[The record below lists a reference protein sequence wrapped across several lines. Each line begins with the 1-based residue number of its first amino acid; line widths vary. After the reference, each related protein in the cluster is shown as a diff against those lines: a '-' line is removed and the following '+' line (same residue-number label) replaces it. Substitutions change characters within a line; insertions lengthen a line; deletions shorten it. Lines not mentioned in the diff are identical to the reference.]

1 MHIAQITAFLTVADL
16 QSFSRA
22 AEKLHL
28 TQPAVSKR
36 IRQLEEEIGSKLI
49 DRIGKN
55 SLLTPDGHT
64 FRPHAER
71 ILQELSDFRH
81 NLSEQDEQPAGVLT
95 LGTSHHIGLH
105 RLPPVLRQ
113 YRKEFPRV
121 DLDIEFMDSEDA
133 CAAVA
138 ANSLEL
144 AVVTLPQRKIENL
157 QMETIWLDDL
167 VVILAPDH
175 PLAKQDQLAI
185 DALVDYPAILPSEGT
200 FTRKIINEL
209 FANRK
214 ELKIV
219 LETNYLETIKVMVS
233 ADLGWSIL
241 PGNMADA
248 SVVTHQLQ
256 QQTPQRR
263 LGIVTHEQRTLS
275 SSSKAMIELL
285 RMNRDEIE
293 AQQQS

>member
-1 MHIAQITAFLTVADL
+1 MHIAQINAFLTVAEL

-36 IRQLEEEIGSKLI
+36 IRQLEDEIGCKLI

-55 SLLTPDGHT
+55 SILTPHGKA
-64 FRPHAER
+64 FQPHAER
-71 ILQELSDFRH
+71 ILQELQDFRY
-81 NLSEQDEQPAGVLT
+81 NLTKQDEQPAGVLT

-113 YRKEFPRV
+113 YRKQYPQV

-138 ANSLEL
+138 ASNLEL
-144 AVVTLPQRKIENL
+144 AVVTLPQKPLDNL
-157 QMETIWLDDL
+157 HLETIWVDDL
-167 VVILAPDH
+167 IVILSPDH
-175 PLAKQDQLAI
+175 PLARQQTLDIAELAN
-185 DALVDYPAILPSEGT
+185 YPAILPSEGT
-200 FTRKIINEL
+200 YTRKIIDEL
-209 FANRK
+209 FKNSATMK
-214 ELKIV
+214 VV

-241 PGNMADA
+241 PGNMADETVA
-248 SVVTHQLQ
+248 KHELQ
-256 QQTPQRR
+256 QKTPQRR
-263 LGIVTHEQRTLS
+263 LGIVTHKQRTLS
-275 SSSKAMIELL
+275 LSSQVMIDLL
-285 RMNRDEIE
+285 RNSKDENH
-293 AQQQS
+293 